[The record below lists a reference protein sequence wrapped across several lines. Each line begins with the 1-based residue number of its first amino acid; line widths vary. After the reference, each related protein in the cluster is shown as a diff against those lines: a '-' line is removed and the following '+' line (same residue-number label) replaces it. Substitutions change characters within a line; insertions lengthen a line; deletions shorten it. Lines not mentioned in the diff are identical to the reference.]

1 MKAPDARTR
10 VVILVEREEAYIS
23 WWCRACR
30 YGDGFESGVGRVL
43 ESVDVHVNGSHRD
56 DLVTLNI
63 PQQLLTSRVWH
74 FESTPKCTCAWSSW
88 SDRVVCDNCNGVV
101 SR

>member
-1 MKAPDARTR
+1 MRPPA
-10 VVILVEREEAYIS
+10 VILIQSEDSHVS
-23 WWCRACR
+23 WWCRACM
-30 YGDGFESGVGRVL
+30 YGDGFQSGVGRVL
-43 ESVDVHVNGSHRD
+43 ESVDCHVQAEHQGHR
-56 DLVTLNI
+56 VTLNI
-63 PQQLLTSRVWH
+63 AQQLLTSRVWH